1 MNAFEIRLKS
11 PSAMYA
17 SGDEV
22 EGFVFVPENKLA
34 NANSV
39 VLQATGIERVKWTDA
54 TLVKAKSW
62 TGDTC
67 SSVEWITYKAKQ
79 KYLDL
84 NLVLWSRTEKQ
95 ANDGPLRQ
103 IPFTF
108 GTHGSIRY
116 FCEATI
122 ERKGG
127 LFKSVKKTS
136 AVFTVRPASFISYHR
151 IRRQELVTIN
161 EENASKNGHISSSM
175 TFPRGEFIGGEHV
188 PLTLIVSNFSRR
200 DVARVEL
207 MLIERV
213 EFVAFSNARARLDPH
228 GHFTGRRIKEELTTL
243 ATFHQ
248 PLWVPSKSVGEHQV
262 PFIVPDCSKSFKSAY
277 IRLRH
282 HVKVVLVTSTGKRVI
297 GEVPLF
303 IGSAPLNP
311 VPTNEDPP
319 PPYTEKGSYRYDIA
333 L

>member
-1 MNAFEIRLKS
+1 
-11 PSAMYA
+11 MYA
-17 SGDEV
+17 PGDEV
-22 EGFVFVPENKLA
+22 EGFVLVSEKELA
-34 NANSV
+34 NANRV
-39 VLQATGIERVKWTDA
+39 ILQATCIAKVKWTDV

-67 SSVEWITYKAKQ
+67 SSMEWITYKAKE

-95 ANDGPLRQ
+95 AND
-103 IPFTF
+103 

-127 LFKSVKKTS
+127 LFKSEKKTS

-161 EENASKNGHISSSM
+161 EENASKNGHISSSV
-175 TFPRGEFIGGEHV
+175 TFPRGEFISGEHV

-207 MLIERV
+207 MLIERI
-213 EFVAFSNARARLDPH
+213 EFFAFSNARARLDPH
-228 GHFTGRRIKEELTTL
+228 GHFTGRRVKEELTTL

-262 PFIVPDCSKSFKSAY
+262 SFIVPESNSSFKSAY
-277 IRLRH
+277 IRRRH
-282 HVKVVLVTSTGKRVI
+282 RVQVVLVTSTGKRIV
-297 GEVPLF
+297 GDVPLI
-303 IGSAPLNP
+303 IGSLSLNS
-311 VPTNEDPP
+311 VASSEGPP
-319 PPYTEKGSYRYDIA
+319 PAYAEKDPGIVSNA
-333 L
+333 S